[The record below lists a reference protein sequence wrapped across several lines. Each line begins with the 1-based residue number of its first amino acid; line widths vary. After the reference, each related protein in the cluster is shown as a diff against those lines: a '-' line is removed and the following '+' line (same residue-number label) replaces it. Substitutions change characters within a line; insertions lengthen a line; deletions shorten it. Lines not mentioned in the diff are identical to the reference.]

1 MAPIND
7 FEVLYEAPNKEGT
20 FSEGDTI
27 TGTVSFNLS
36 KETKVKSVTV
46 KAMGETSVHW
56 TKGTGDRKKRVSAYR
71 PYFKVKDN
79 LVAKSE
85 QETRLPKGPH
95 NFKFKLQIPNGD
107 WPSSFHG
114 IHGRIFYALVAK
126 ITRGWHLPSSV
137 QKEINFQ
144 TKIFPFPSQI
154 SSGSVSKVTGTF
166 SKGEIQMHASLDRQ
180 VCSPGDTL
188 TAVAKIRN
196 GSSKPVKPKFALEQK
211 TLYQVRVNRNFC
223 YKTHFKMVG
232 DPIAPNS
239 EGTATCQVQVPTDVG
254 HSFQNCDVVSV
265 EYYLKAYVDVKFA
278 LDPEVQLPLV
288 IVPSTAI
295 NTKCNEPYTPAGPSD
310 SDFPPSNLPAGAY
323 GFMNPGPPQYYAPG
337 LVPYASP
344 ANSYYNQWPQG
355 VPSYGT
361 PMTTQIQAPPGP
373 PPFQQEDDPP
383 SYPSLFSPPL

>member
-79 LVAKSE
+79 LVSYLFA
-85 QETRLPKGPH
+85 ETRLPKGPH

-144 TKIFPFPSQI
+144 TKIFPFPM
-154 SSGSVSKVTGTF
+154 TGTF

-180 VCSPGDTL
+180 VCDTL

-239 EGTATCQVQVPTDVG
+239 EGTATCQVTVNHHLNTCHLFRV
-254 HSFQNCDVVSV
+254 SFSQ
-265 EYYLKAYVDVKFA
+265 AYVDVKFA